1 MKKAIFVDAALVTT
15 PQEDEGKEV
24 VEAWLKTLQ
33 MWLQEALYGHFQW
46 LHCVQAS
53 NLLTEHMRFPNFE
66 MLRFWQRKY
75 RLDINP
81 ALLARDVN
89 TFFRDEMLDMQ
100 SKLEVLEYD
109 AEIELESIYIRPETI
124 TQRWLDCI
132 QLEMRQLLITACA
145 YKYLGSEFAQHLHM
159 VTLVLADRVCEIEVS
174 AIMIDSLP
182 YVSCGPDQKIAQT
195 LPLLFAPDDLLPLI
209 DVISLWHEGEQGII
223 YAIEQQ
229 FKKTWRKTGI
239 EPMQF
244 RLGSYFIESVN
255 TANLDTNIA
264 VLEKIIRIAAAVI
277 ADKAMEVNCNLRHL
291 RMSKAADSPQ
301 RVRSNDGARAWRLTL
316 TDQGAGWR
324 MHYWRVPG
332 EKNIIEFANVLKK
345 HDPEEIY

>member
-15 PQEDEGKEV
+15 PQEDEGKEA
-24 VEAWLKTLQ
+24 VEAWLKILQ
-33 MWLQEALYGHFQW
+33 MWLREALYGHFQW

-66 MLRFWQRKY
+66 MLRSWQRKY

-81 ALLARDVN
+81 ALLARDVDK
-89 TFFRDEMLDMQ
+89 FFRDEALDMHRA
-100 SKLEVLEYD
+100 LGALEYD
-109 AEIELESIYIRPETI
+109 VEIEPGSVYIRPGAI

-159 VTLVLADRVCEIEVS
+159 VTPALAYPASEIEVS
-174 AIMIDSLP
+174 AIMTDSLP
-182 YVSCGPDQKIAQT
+182 SLLDEPGQMISQT
-195 LPLLFAPDDLLPLI
+195 LPLLFTPDDLLPLI
-209 DVISLWHEGEQGII
+209 DVVSLWLEGEQGII

-229 FKKTWRKTGI
+229 FKKTWRQTGI

-264 VLEKIIRIAAAVI
+264 VLEKIIRIAVI

-301 RVRSNDGARAWRLTL
+301 RVRPADGAKAWRVTL
-316 TDQGAGWR
+316 TDQGVGWR
-324 MHYWRVPG
+324 MHYWRIPG
-332 EKNIIEFANVLKK
+332 QENIIEFANVLKK